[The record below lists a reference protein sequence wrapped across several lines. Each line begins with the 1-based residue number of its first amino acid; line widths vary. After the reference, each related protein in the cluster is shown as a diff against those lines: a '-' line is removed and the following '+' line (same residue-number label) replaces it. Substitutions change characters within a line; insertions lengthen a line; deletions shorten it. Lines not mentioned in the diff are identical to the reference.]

1 MVPVSRCPAAYMIL
15 ELLTLSLNLT
25 RFTKDRGI
33 GDQKHLNMHRKV
45 KVLIARWLSSRME
58 TRTRRLRRAL
68 RDPLMLKQGGG
79 AIVNKA
85 PGTASVC
92 PVAAQYPTG

>member
-1 MVPVSRCPAAYMIL
+1 MTATSEITEEEWNGNIRIN
-15 ELLTLSLNLT
+15 LSGVFLCMKNE
-25 RFTKDRGI
+25 I
-33 GDQKHLNMHRKV
+33 
-45 KVLIARWLSSRME
+45 
-58 TRTRRLRRAL
+58 
-68 RDPLMLKQGGG
+68 PLMLKQGGG